1 MGRPAIGQ
9 NFLNLSIG
17 PAVKPLWCAR
27 RFSSV
32 SSPRMKKAFQVQRL
46 VSTFVICLL
55 FREQMDVAKTILPCS
70 GKKREIWMKV
80 HMKGARQERAGVR
93 TDRKRRWGAWFFTQV
108 KPYFTSGC
116 CNTSSVSSSR
126 ETDIN
131 EEGREVKKQGVFENK
146 GPNPQLWKLW
156 HRGSVCTACLA
167 NNLESCKMWMRESSE
182 LIISHP
188 WGKGDEC
195 ELKEDRSMLAV
206 PRAVTPEQRRQDRW
220 LLE

>member
-1 MGRPAIGQ
+1 MCSTLFIS
-9 NFLNLSIG
+9 FLSAYEKGISSTKAREHICNLS
-17 PAVKPLWCAR
+17 PLSRTNGRGKNHFALFW
-27 RFSSV
+27 
-32 SSPRMKKAFQVQRL
+32 KK
-46 VSTFVICLL
+46 
-55 FREQMDVAKTILPCS
+55 
-70 GKKREIWMKV
+70 
-80 HMKGARQERAGVR
+80 ERDLNESAYERCEAGER
-93 TDRKRRWGAWFFTQV
+93 TGGKRRWGAWFFTQV

-131 EEGREVKKQGVFENK
+131 EEGRKVKKQGVFENK
-146 GPNPQLWKLW
+146 GPNPRLWKLW
-156 HRGSVCTACLA
+156 HRGSVCTPCLA

-188 WGKGDEC
+188 RGRGDEC